1 MTNSLFAVIILLS
14 KNDLKNNFK
23 IFYIEVSFLMTSS
36 KLRIGLAIDYVY
48 SDYSIALLDG
58 IKKACKDF
66 NAELLIFPIGELNNI
81 SFGALLLQ
89 PYYKFCLVKVFLSL
103 DFVAILQKDYL
114 SQL

>member
-1 MTNSLFAVIILLS
+1 
-14 KNDLKNNFK
+14 
-23 IFYIEVSFLMTSS
+23 MTSS

-81 SFGALLLQ
+81 SFAYDYQYTATAALISSKNLDG
-89 PYYKFCLVKVFLSL
+89 LVFASGT
-103 DFVAILQKDYL
+103 
-114 SQL
+114 